1 MGRDYCYIDL
11 IVFDVEACFDKL
23 KAVLSRYPGRKF
35 YLSDFRKNGEIYS
48 LSEPEEGSGNDGHD
62 AGQADAAT
70 GRQAATAPDKGY
82 TGEEAEAVRKH
93 IERFLGKYDSV
104 FLGAR
109 TDRLTVDICII
120 PPTDD
125 NSCYTLVTMGMGG
138 ACHECARQSGRRAP
152 REGRIGN
159 IVAGRLET

>member
-1 MGRDYCYIDL
+1 M
-11 IVFDVEACFDKL
+11 
-23 KAVLSRYPGRKF
+23 
-35 YLSDFRKNGEIYS
+35 
-48 LSEPEEGSGNDGHD
+48 PEQAASSPADG
-62 AGQADAAT
+62 AAT

-125 NSCYTLVTMGMGG
+125 NSCYTLVTMGMG
-138 ACHECARQSGRRAP
+138 AHVMNVPDNLADEHLERAELAISLP
-152 REGRIGN
+152 ADWN
-159 IVAGRLET
+159 TC

>member
-23 KAVLSRYPGRKF
+23 EALLSRYPGRKF

-48 LSEPEEGSGNDGHD
+48 LSEPEDGSGNDGHD
-62 AGQADAAT
+62 AGQADAASSPADGAST

-120 PPTDD
+120 PRPMT
-125 NSCYTLVTMGMGG
+125 T
-138 ACHECARQSGRRAP
+138 
-152 REGRIGN
+152 
-159 IVAGRLET
+159 VATHW